1 MKVQAQISLYPL
13 RRPDL
18 AEPITR
24 FVQQLGRDGLD
35 IEVGPMSTEITGD
48 SKVLFAKLAEA
59 FEDAAGRGDMVL
71 LLKVSNA
78 CPAKAEKN

>member
-13 RRPDL
+13 RRSDL

-35 IEVGPMSTEITGD
+35 IEVGPMSTQITGD
-48 SKVLFAKLAEA
+48 SKVLFARLGEA

-78 CPAKAEKN
+78 CPQGK